1 MPVLIKQ
8 FIRSLSLRF
17 SKSGLFERAQV
28 QMPISPGSGFDA
40 RELLGLFSQCDR
52 KKMGRREKNS
62 TKSSRNFE
70 VL

>member
-1 MPVLIKQ
+1 MFYQIFELKI
-8 FIRSLSLRF
+8 L

-40 RELLGLFSQCDR
+40 REFVGTFSQCDR
-52 KKMGRREKNS
+52 KKLGRRKMFSN
-62 TKSSRNFE
+62 KSSRNFD